1 MLHHL
6 QNFTILS
13 MLINFK
19 KLKMPNPEPSDLNSE
34 RPTLTQKR
42 SSSISSGSSFPTSI
56 PKIGA
61 FDKPIRLQSNME
73 QPQRQASVP
82 TGAVKLKKENDDAEK
97 GSASRIVI
105 WVIIVVALAVASYFA
120 LKNVL
125 NSSPETGVEPTV
137 VVTEDPLAV
146 FVDKDQKL
154 DSEADA
160 LADFDTFTDNT
171 QNVGTA
177 SESQFSLSNLDVSFF
192 TSFTRIAFSTEV
204 LTGES
209 TLPAVLAE
217 YTKSGLN
224 EISLTFSN
232 TSLGAD
238 TTILNGKEM
247 PINSKTVSSLT
258 TSESTLVDGAIE
270 FTVNLNYETAYL
282 LHLSTSDNPVIYLD
296 ILEVE
301 DTNVE
306 PSTVV
311 TGSPVV
317 TTTVKTTTKPTFTPT
332 NALGKTNETTFSID
346 PQELSDGLTNN
357 SASAGLFNNGKSFNW
372 ADYSDAFRFYR
383 AINKGDGGSKYP
395 TVTAKYEGNVLIVE
409 VSNLQARNVASPVQT
424 FPGARDV
431 QSLEASQSGNVLTF
445 KFSVSSQKQFKL
457 SFQEYLDSESLL
469 IQIKH

>member
-61 FDKPIRLQSNME
+61 FDKPIRLQSNIE
-73 QPQRQASVP
+73 QPARQASVP
-82 TGAVKLKKENDDAEK
+82 PGAVKLKKENDDAEK

-270 FTVNLNYETAYL
+270 FTINLNYETAYL

-306 PSTVV
+306 PS
-311 TGSPVV
+311 
-317 TTTVKTTTKPTFTPT
+317 KPTFTPT

-445 KFSVSSQKQFKL
+445 KFTVSSQKQYKL